1 MDYSDNE
8 QEYEKL
14 PRVNKNW
21 IIKESKKLPIKLPD
35 GKLQHKILENND
47 EMIVGNVDEL
57 MKMDEE
63 DKEENEKDDDE
74 KEIMADDD
82 QKEKVIT
89 KKEYIIQK
97 KKELGQIAKKILED
111 PETNIGKLK
120 KLRDIAMDDNIKI
133 RKLALLTQLVVYKD
147 IIPGYRIR
155 QLTDKEKA
163 VKVSK
168 EVKKLRNYEQDLL
181 SNYQKYLNLLEDY
194 IKENSKNPTNNNDN
208 DRNVKDQ
215 KSLVVT
221 ALRCVCELLTSV
233 THFNFRLNL
242 MNIIIGRMSKKTFT
256 KMTAIC
262 CDSIIELFKNDESGE
277 ASLDA
282 VKLMTKMFKFKN
294 YIVHEEILRSFL
306 HLRLKEELNYKMN
319 NNDDDGDDKIEI
331 EMKEVEAVVD
341 KKEKENRQTET
352 LKLVFITYFRILKHA
367 NGSNLLLPVL
377 EGLAKFSH
385 LINID
390 FFNDLLEV
398 LKKIMVDCI
407 PEEENMA
414 VTKNR
419 KIKVVG
425 NSGME
430 RIDTRKC
437 LLCIITTFQ
446 LLSGQEA
453 LNIDLQDFYKQFYTI
468 ILPLAL
474 NPNLDSKI
482 RKSEMIPI
490 NRSASFLKRLSIAS
504 LNWSNETVLKCLNTI
519 EKMIKRQ
526 ICLETFLSS
535 EDKITNGIYKPDLN
549 DPELC
554 NPFATSLWEL
564 SLLEI

>member
-14 PRVNKNW
+14 PRVNKKW

-111 PETNIGKLK
+111 PETN

-147 IIPGYRIR
+147 IIPG

-282 VKLMTKMFKFKN
+282 VKLMTKMIKFKN
-294 YIVHEEILRSFL
+294 YTVHEEKKRKMENKLASKK
-306 HLRLKEELNYKMN
+306 HLSRKTRKWEKEK
-319 NNDDDGDDKIEI
+319 KKKEI

-407 PEEENMA
+407 PEEDNVA
-414 VTKNR
+414 VAKNR

-446 LLSGQEA
+446 LLSGQ
-453 LNIDLQDFYKQFYTI
+453 DLQDFYKQFYTI

-535 EDKITNGIYKPDLN
+535 EDKITNGIYKPELN

>member
-111 PETNIGKLK
+111 PETN

-147 IIPGYRIR
+147 IIPG

-294 YIVHEEILRSFL
+294 YIVHEELASKK
-306 HLRLKEELNYKMN
+306 HLSRKTRKWEKEK
-319 NNDDDGDDKIEI
+319 KKKEI

-446 LLSGQEA
+446 LLSGQ
-453 LNIDLQDFYKQFYTI
+453 DLQDFYKQFYTI

>member
-14 PRVNKNW
+14 PRVNKKW

-35 GKLQHKILENND
+35 GKLQHKIL
-47 EMIVGNVDEL
+47 
-57 MKMDEE
+57 
-63 DKEENEKDDDE
+63 
-74 KEIMADDD
+74 
-82 QKEKVIT
+82 VIT

-111 PETNIGKLK
+111 PETN

-147 IIPGYRIR
+147 IIPG

-282 VKLMTKMFKFKN
+282 VKLMTKMIKFKN
-294 YIVHEEILRSFL
+294 YTVHEEKKRKMENKLASKK
-306 HLRLKEELNYKMN
+306 HLSRKTRKWEKEK
-319 NNDDDGDDKIEI
+319 KKKEI

-407 PEEENMA
+407 PEEDNVA
-414 VTKNR
+414 VAKNR

-446 LLSGQEA
+446 LLSGQ
-453 LNIDLQDFYKQFYTI
+453 DLQDFYKQFYTI

-535 EDKITNGIYKPDLN
+535 EDKITNGIYKPELN

>member
-111 PETNIGKLK
+111 PETN

-147 IIPGYRIR
+147 IIPG

-294 YIVHEEILRSFL
+294 YIVHEE
-306 HLRLKEELNYKMN
+306 KK
-319 NNDDDGDDKIEI
+319 KEI

>member
-111 PETNIGKLK
+111 PETN

-147 IIPGYRIR
+147 IIPG

-294 YIVHEEILRSFL
+294 YIVHEEKKRKMENKLASKK
-306 HLRLKEELNYKMN
+306 HLSRKTRKWEKEK
-319 NNDDDGDDKIEI
+319 KKKEI

-446 LLSGQEA
+446 LLSGQ
-453 LNIDLQDFYKQFYTI
+453 
-468 ILPLAL
+468 
-474 NPNLDSKI
+474 
-482 RKSEMIPI
+482 
-490 NRSASFLKRLSIAS
+490 ASFLKRLSIAS